1 MACYVCGKSGH
12 KRNKCPKRIEK
23 IKCHEC
29 GNLGH
34 YRNNCPVTL
43 EKAKNERLLK
53 EKEDMM
59 KQEQRLLQQKI
70 DDEKWFNDNIYSIP
84 GKLIN
89 LLTNTLLYPSDLN
102 SSNISAEPGK
112 LINDI
117 DIKNALTNF
126 LSNAFYLMT
135 IHNEK
140 ISIYT
145 YEGKISCYHNSP
157 LGRFLNNML
166 IDDFMTFCSK
176 WKIFSSMSYDVTT
189 DLSSMIYELK
199 KANIV
204 DKIETEQNREFEYE
218 LCNKRVMSSRRH
230 STDWRSHVNK
240 EYKNLILD
248 EYSKYMFNSKYEDNI
263 CKFKGEIN
271 FIYQ

>member
-89 LLTNTLLYPSDLN
+89 LLT
-102 SSNISAEPGK
+102 
-112 LINDI
+112 
-117 DIKNALTNF
+117 
-126 LSNAFYLMT
+126 
-135 IHNEK
+135 
-140 ISIYT
+140 
-145 YEGKISCYHNSP
+145 
-157 LGRFLNNML
+157 
-166 IDDFMTFCSK
+166 
-176 WKIFSSMSYDVTT
+176 
-189 DLSSMIYELK
+189 
-199 KANIV
+199 
-204 DKIETEQNREFEYE
+204 
-218 LCNKRVMSSRRH
+218 
-230 STDWRSHVNK
+230 
-240 EYKNLILD
+240 
-248 EYSKYMFNSKYEDNI
+248 
-263 CKFKGEIN
+263 
-271 FIYQ
+271 